1 MDPLKL
7 AARLDSLNNGV
18 FTKAELLSYYANVE
32 VEDGPQELLEAIE
45 ERLRR
50 DFPAAANA
58 AFGKKSDEAM
68 EILTRV
74 ADAVTSTM
82 DLSGNVV
89 KSHVKIGGFELKG
102 EHYLCRY
109 ISYKNIENLGVQLM
123 LSQLTA
129 DSEMLVRV
137 ATYRTSA
144 KEANFRHEE
153 TFSSAELDRAVERY
167 RAHLVDL
174 GAQQR

>member
-1 MDPLKL
+1 MNPIKL
-7 AARLDSLNNGV
+7 AARLESVNTGS
-18 FTKAELLSYYANVE
+18 FTKAELLSYYTNVE

-68 EILTRV
+68 EMLTRV
-74 ADAVTSTM
+74 ADTVTSTM

-102 EHYLCRY
+102 EHYICRY
-109 ISYKNIENLGVQLM
+109 ISYKNKENHGVQLM

-129 DSEMLVRV
+129 DSEMLVRE

-153 TFSSAELDRAVERY
+153 TFPHGEVDRAVERY
-167 RAHLVDL
+167 RAHLVEL
-174 GAQQR
+174 GAQRR